1 MNDRKELIEA
11 AFKSAVNLGD
21 YLRNAEFHLGFNAE
35 KPLDGIDL
43 ESARVHLMDVRGAL
57 GEIAL
62 RLADLA
68 QVESEIRSLDNM
80 LADIDGD
87 TWERANR

>member
-1 MNDRKELIEA
+1 MTSRKELIES
-11 AFKSAVNLGD
+11 AFKSAVNLGE
-21 YLRNAEFHLGFNAE
+21 YLRNAEFQLGFSAE
-35 KPLDGIDL
+35 KPRVGLEVVLDL

-68 QVESEIRSLDNM
+68 QV
-80 LADIDGD
+80 
-87 TWERANR
+87 